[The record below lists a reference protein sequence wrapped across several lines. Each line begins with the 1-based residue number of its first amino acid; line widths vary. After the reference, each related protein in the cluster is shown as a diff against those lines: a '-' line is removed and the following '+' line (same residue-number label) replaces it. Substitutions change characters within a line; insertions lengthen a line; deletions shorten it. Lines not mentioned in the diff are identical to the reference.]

1 MTINPSDYDV
11 NELRDRP
18 DGIDPFGHDGAARDI
33 GLGGPSGAEEVL
45 ESGQYRE
52 LFLLQS
58 ALGEGA
64 LEKPYLKRLP
74 DAYAAEILVFEWLEF
89 LLAKSGFKRTLDV
102 LQYYRSIDWI
112 TDGLAEQL
120 REYLTGLEE
129 PTGDAG
135 ELTRADHMLSLVY
148 IARIA
153 ALD

>member
-11 NELRDRP
+11 NELRERP
-18 DGIDPFGHDGAARDI
+18 DGIDPFGLDGANHEI
-33 GLGGPSGAEEVL
+33 GLGGPTGAEEVL

-58 ALGEGA
+58 TIGDGS
-64 LEKPYLKRLP
+64 LEKPYLEGLP

-102 LQYYRSIDWI
+102 LQYYRSIEWI
-112 TDGLAEQL
+112 TDGVAEQL

-129 PTGDAG
+129 PNGESG

-153 ALD
+153 AVD